1 MDPSG
6 NLRPAEEATGAEY
19 LKQFQVGWSPFVSQT
34 SSTLNDVVRPWAPEP
49 IPGGKNPMLD
59 ASALR
64 GRKYILIDEWGPYD
78 FKHPLLWPR
87 STAIIGREQSSGK
100 SVMEQRFEVLGPK
113 GKWRVSQT
121 RGVDSVSA
129 YSGEVPGTFVA
140 RVQGGQA
147 VDVVIELEYTGA
159 ETTDYR
165 GVRTPAGRAVKFRY
179 TKFLAP
185 IDWHVK
191 WFTYDAATQDPRTT
205 NAYVGIMASIPRREE
220 RTTELNYAWGGSPG
234 AGIPADRF
242 LTLADGTLTIDPGE
256 YELEITSDDG
266 VRVKLDGKTILE
278 DWTWHGP
285 KTETRAVRLGGTHKI
300 RVEHFEL
307 DGYSTLKVVVKK
319 RR

>member
-1 MDPSG
+1 M
-6 NLRPAEEATGAEY
+6 
-19 LKQFQVGWSPFVSQT
+19 LK
-34 SSTLNDVVRPWAPEP
+34 
-49 IPGGKNPMLD
+49 PG
-59 ASALR
+59 ALR
-64 GRKYILIDEWGPYD
+64 GRKYILVDEWGPYD
-78 FKHPLLWPR
+78 FKYPLLWPR
-87 STAIIGREQSSGK
+87 STAIVGRTASSGK
-100 SVMEQRFEVLGPK
+100 SVLEQKFEVLGPK

-129 YSGEVPGTFVA
+129 YSGDVPGTFVA

-147 VDVVIELEYTGA
+147 VDALIELEYTGA

-165 GVRTPAGRAVKFRY
+165 GVTTPAGRPVKFRY
-179 TKFLAP
+179 TKFMAP

-191 WFTYDAATQDPRTT
+191 WFTYDATTQDPRTS
-205 NAYVGIMASIPRREE
+205 NAYVGIMAGSPRREE

-234 AGIPADRF
+234 QGVPNDRF
-242 LTLADGTLTIDPGE
+242 LTLAEGTLTLEPGE

-266 VRVKLDGKTILE
+266 VRVKLDGKTIHE

-285 KTETRAVRLGGTHKI
+285 KTETRAVRLGGTHKL

-307 DGYSTLKVVVKK
+307 DGYSTLKVIVKK